1 MSWSV
6 AYVILLR
13 QGVPVACN
21 WSIIVPHTP
30 ASYIYNGLDLNYIAT
45 PETQVCIRK
54 YQDLLK

>member
-1 MSWSV
+1 M
-6 AYVILLR
+6 ILLR

-30 ASYIYNGLDLNYIAT
+30 ATYIINGLDLNYIAT

-54 YQDLLK
+54 YQDLLKYRNR